1 MAGPSNA
8 KGSTYIQVDVHYDGM
23 FSPIPHLIYYLNQKT
38 SITDVDF
45 GGINFKEF
53 IHVLEDVTKGKC
65 PVVYYCLGHK
75 SMRDGLTPLKNDDDY
90 RRFLDAAH
98 GNEGKINVYI
108 DHYNDSVLDW
118 IEEEKEEKSVDSE
131 SSDEDKDSV
140 MSDALSVDHEPD
152 EEVIPLTK
160 SDDPFLNYISV
171 VPRDDFIDEDDDSDN
186 GTKEAS
192 IYPFHDSTQKW
203 DTMQPILGMRFC
215 NPQELKQLV
224 SNYAVANGFNL
235 WYEKNDKTRLLVRCC
250 KTSEGKAACPF
261 RLWATWMSSE
271 KSFQIKSLR
280 NEHNCARTFKF
291 GSVVTYSWIGKH
303 FVNGILENPKM
314 SCREMRDK
322 VGEIFN
328 VKVSVGQCRNAKKF
342 ALNEIEGSLNTHYE
356 KLWSYGAEILRA
368 NPGST
373 VKIGTDTMPDSTIYF
388 SRMYVCIKGV
398 KDGWI
403 EGCRRVIGVDG
414 CFLKGICRGELLSAV
429 GRDANNHIYPIAWAV
444 VAVENKET
452 WKWFLNLL
460 LKDINMGNGAGL
472 TLLSDQ
478 HKGLIEAVKER
489 VPDVEHRQCARHV
502 YANFKKKFKGAAYR
516 KLFWRAA
523 KATTVQRS
531 CDAIENGI
539 CESFNATIVH
549 ARKKPIITM
558 LEEIRRFVMDR
569 MYCKRLKG
577 QKWNLAIC
585 PSIRKKIVDKRKHLR
600 YWYVIPSG
608 VQQFEVRS
616 VHEVYAVYL
625 NQRTCACRGWQLS
638 GIPCIH
644 AMAAI
649 SYLNENVEDYV
660 ATWFTTEMF
669 GNCYKYTINPLN
681 GSEMWPS
688 WEGQPM
694 LPPKRKT
701 LHGRPKVNRKKAASE
716 KEGRH
721 TISKK
726 GAITK
731 CSICREPGH
740 NKITCPLS
748 KEGPSTEAKKKKG
761 KHVPDVEDESEFE
774 IEEMD
779 EVENEYESE
788 SESEI
793 EELAEDG
800 DEPDQGQV
808 DEQVVE
814 ATVELDQEQVHE
826 LDQEQVH
833 EPDQEQVHGPVVEEP
848 AAQPVVEVE
857 QRAQPLKRKRKYS
870 ERITEV
876 ALRRVVITKDGC
888 GLSVNKPVTLE

>member
-23 FSPIPHLIYYLNQKT
+23 FSPIHHLIYYLNQKT

-45 GGINFKEF
+45 GGLNFKEF
-53 IHVLEDVTKGKC
+53 IYVLEDVTKGKC

-75 SMRDGLTPLKNDDDY
+75 SMRD
-90 RRFLDAAH
+90 
-98 GNEGKINVYI
+98 
-108 DHYNDSVLDW
+108 
-118 IEEEKEEKSVDSE
+118 EEEKEEKSVDSE

-171 VPRDDFIDEDDDSDN
+171 VPRDDFVDEDDDSDN
-186 GTKEAS
+186 GTKEAP

-215 NPQELKQLV
+215 NPQELKQLI

-235 WYEKNDKTRLLVRCC
+235 C
-250 KTSEGKAACPF
+250 
-261 RLWATWMSSE
+261 E

-291 GSVVTYSWIGKH
+291 GSVVSYSWIGKH
-303 FVNGILENPKM
+303 FVNDILENPKM

-414 CFLKGICRGELLSAV
+414 CFLKGICRGELLSA
-429 GRDANNHIYPIAWAV
+429 
-444 VAVENKET
+444 
-452 WKWFLNLL
+452 
-460 LKDINMGNGAGL
+460 
-472 TLLSDQ
+472 
-478 HKGLIEAVKER
+478 GLIEAVKER
-489 VPDVEHRQCARHV
+489 LPDAEHRQCARHV

-523 KATTVQRS
+523 KATTVQRFEGIMKEIRVIDIQAYDHLMERDPKSWSRAFFVLDRS

-539 CESFNATIVH
+539 CESFNAIIVH

-558 LEEIRRFVMDR
+558 LEEIR
-569 MYCKRLKG
+569 
-577 QKWNLAIC
+577 
-585 PSIRKKIVDKRKHLR
+585 R

-638 GIPCIH
+638 
-644 AMAAI
+644 
-649 SYLNENVEDYV
+649 
-660 ATWFTTEMF
+660 EMF

-694 LPPKRKT
+694 LPPKRKR
-701 LHGRPKVNRKKAASE
+701 LPGRPKVNRKKAASE

-731 CSICREPGH
+731 CSISREPGH

-748 KEGPSTEAKKKKG
+748 KKGPSTKAKKKKG
-761 KHVPDVEDESEFE
+761 KHVPNVEDESEFK
-774 IEEMD
+774 IEEMA
-779 EVENEYESE
+779 EVEDEYQSE
-788 SESEI
+788 FESEI
-793 EELAEDG
+793 EELAKDG

-808 DEQVVE
+808 DEQIVE
-814 ATVELDQEQVHE
+814 AAVEAVFEP
-826 LDQEQVH
+826 DQEQVH
-833 EPDQEQVHGPVVEEP
+833 EPDQEQVHRPVVEEP

-857 QRAQPLKRKRKYS
+857 
-870 ERITEV
+870 
-876 ALRRVVITKDGC
+876 
-888 GLSVNKPVTLE
+888 

>member
-45 GGINFKEF
+45 GGLNFKEF
-53 IHVLEDVTKGKC
+53 IYVLEDVTKGKC

-75 SMRDGLTPLKNDDDY
+75 SMRDGLTPLKNNDDY

-171 VPRDDFIDEDDDSDN
+171 VPRDDFVDEDDDSDN
-186 GTKEAS
+186 GTKEAP

-224 SNYAVANGFNL
+224 SNYVVANGFNL

-271 KSFQIKSLR
+271 KLFQIKSLH

-303 FVNGILENPKM
+303 FVNDILENPKM

-322 VGEIFN
+322 VREIFN

-429 GRDANNHIYPIAWAV
+429 GRDTNNHIYPIAWAV
-444 VAVENKET
+444 IA
-452 WKWFLNLL
+452 
-460 LKDINMGNGAGL
+460 
-472 TLLSDQ
+472 
-478 HKGLIEAVKER
+478 GLIEDVKER
-489 VPDVEHRQCARHV
+489 VPDAKHRQCARHV

-523 KATTVQRS
+523 KATTVQRFEGIMKEIRVIDIQAYDHLMERDPKSWSRDFFVLDRS

-539 CESFNATIVH
+539 CESFNAVIVH

-558 LEEIRRFVMDR
+558 LEEIRR
-569 MYCKRLKG
+569 
-577 QKWNLAIC
+577 
-585 PSIRKKIVDKRKHLR
+585 

-616 VHEVYAVYL
+616 IHEVYAVYL
-625 NQRTCACRGWQLS
+625 NQRTCACKGWQLS
-638 GIPCIH
+638 GIPCIQ

-660 ATWFTTEMF
+660 ATWFITEMF

-694 LPPKRKT
+694 LPPKRKR
-701 LHGRPKVNRKKAASE
+701 LPGRPKVNRKKAASE
-716 KEGRH
+716 KEGHH

-731 CSICREPGH
+731 CNICREPGH

-748 KEGPSTEAKKKKG
+748 KEGPSTKAKKKKG
-761 KHVPDVEDESEFE
+761 KHVPDVEDESKFE
-774 IEEMD
+774 IEEMAED
-779 EVENEYESE
+779 EDEYESE

-814 ATVELDQEQVHE
+814 AAIEPVVEAVVEPVVE
-826 LDQEQVH
+826 AVIETDQEQVH
-833 EPDQEQVHGPVVEEP
+833 EPDQKQVHGPVVEEP

-857 QRAQPLKRKRKYS
+857 QRAQPLKRKRKY
-870 ERITEV
+870 
-876 ALRRVVITKDGC
+876 
-888 GLSVNKPVTLE
+888 

>member
-1 MAGPSNA
+1 
-8 KGSTYIQVDVHYDGM
+8 
-23 FSPIPHLIYYLNQKT
+23 
-38 SITDVDF
+38 
-45 GGINFKEF
+45 
-53 IHVLEDVTKGKC
+53 
-65 PVVYYCLGHK
+65 
-75 SMRDGLTPLKNDDDY
+75 MRNGLTPLKNDDDY

-152 EEVIPLTK
+152 EEIMEPK
-160 SDDPFLNYISV
+160 KQP
-171 VPRDDFIDEDDDSDN
+171 
-186 GTKEAS
+186 
-192 IYPFHDSTQKW
+192 IYFFHDSTQKW

-215 NPQELKQLV
+215 NPHELKQLV

-235 WYEKNDKTRLLVRCC
+235 WYEKNDKTRLLVRCR

-261 RLWATWMSSE
+261 RLWLLGWGSE

-303 FVNGILENPKM
+303 FVNDILENPKM

-373 VKIGTDTMPDSTIYF
+373 MKIGTDTMPDYTIYF

-414 CFLKGICRGELLSAV
+414 CFLKGICRGELLSAI

-489 VPDVEHRQCARHV
+489 VPDAEHRQCARHV
-502 YANFKKKFKGAAYR
+502 YANFKKKFKGVAYR
-516 KLFWRAA
+516 KIFWRAA

-539 CESFNATIVH
+539 CESFNAAIVH
-549 ARKKPIITM
+549 ARKKSIITM

-616 VHEVYAVYL
+616 IHEVYVVYL
-625 NQRTCACRGWQLS
+625 NQRTCACRGWKLS

-644 AMAAI
+644 AMDAI

-681 GSEMWPS
+681 GSEMWSS

-694 LPPKRKT
+694 LPPKRKR
-701 LHGRPKVNRKKAASE
+701 LPGRPKVNRKKAALE

-748 KEGPSTEAKKKKG
+748 KEGPSTKAKKKKG

-779 EVENEYESE
+779 E
-788 SESEI
+788 
-793 EELAEDG
+793 
-800 DEPDQGQV
+800 GQV

-814 ATVELDQEQVHE
+814 AAVEPAVEAVVE
-826 LDQEQVH
+826 PDQEQVH

-848 AAQPVVEVE
+848 VAQPVVEVE
-857 QRAQPLKRKRKYS
+857 QRA
-870 ERITEV
+870 
-876 ALRRVVITKDGC
+876 
-888 GLSVNKPVTLE
+888 

>member
-152 EEVIPLTK
+152 EEIMEPK
-160 SDDPFLNYISV
+160 KP
-171 VPRDDFIDEDDDSDN
+171 
-186 GTKEAS
+186 S

-291 GSVVTYSWIGKH
+291 G
-303 FVNGILENPKM
+303 
-314 SCREMRDK
+314 EMRDK

-585 PSIRKKIVDKRKHLR
+585 PSIRKKIVDKEETSKVLVCNSQ
-600 YWYVIPSG
+600 WS
-608 VQQFEVRS
+608 
-616 VHEVYAVYL
+616 
-625 NQRTCACRGWQLS
+625 
-638 GIPCIH
+638 
-644 AMAAI
+644 
-649 SYLNENVEDYV
+649 
-660 ATWFTTEMF
+660 AT
-669 GNCYKYTINPLN
+669 I
-681 GSEMWPS
+681 
-688 WEGQPM
+688 
-694 LPPKRKT
+694 
-701 LHGRPKVNRKKAASE
+701 
-716 KEGRH
+716 
-721 TISKK
+721 
-726 GAITK
+726 
-731 CSICREPGH
+731 
-740 NKITCPLS
+740 
-748 KEGPSTEAKKKKG
+748 
-761 KHVPDVEDESEFE
+761 
-774 IEEMD
+774 
-779 EVENEYESE
+779 
-788 SESEI
+788 
-793 EELAEDG
+793 
-800 DEPDQGQV
+800 
-808 DEQVVE
+808 
-814 ATVELDQEQVHE
+814 
-826 LDQEQVH
+826 
-833 EPDQEQVHGPVVEEP
+833 
-848 AAQPVVEVE
+848 
-857 QRAQPLKRKRKYS
+857 
-870 ERITEV
+870 
-876 ALRRVVITKDGC
+876 
-888 GLSVNKPVTLE
+888 

>member
-45 GGINFKEF
+45 GGLNFKEF

-90 RRFLDAAH
+90 RRFLDVAH

-118 IEEEKEEKSVDSE
+118 IEEEKEEKNVDSE

-171 VPRDDFIDEDDDSDN
+171 VPRDEFVDEDDDSDN
-186 GTKEAS
+186 GTKEAP
-192 IYPFHDSTQKW
+192 IYPYHDSTQKW

-280 NEHNCARTFKF
+280 NEHNYARTFKF

-303 FVNGILENPKM
+303 FVNDILENPKL

-489 VPDVEHRQCARHV
+489 VPDAEHRQCARHV

-523 KATTVQRS
+523 KATTVQRFEGLMKEIRAIDVQAYDHLMERDPKSWSRAFFVLDRS

-539 CESFNATIVH
+539 CESFNAAIVH

-694 LPPKRKT
+694 LPPKRKR
-701 LHGRPKVNRKKAASE
+701 LPGRPKVNRKKAASE

-748 KEGPSTEAKKKKG
+748 KEGPSTKAKKKKG

-788 SESEI
+788 I

-800 DEPDQGQV
+800 DEPDQGQ
-808 DEQVVE
+808 
-814 ATVELDQEQVHE
+814 
-826 LDQEQVH
+826 
-833 EPDQEQVHGPVVEEP
+833 VEEP

-870 ERITEV
+870 ERITKV
-876 ALRRVVITKDGC
+876 ALSRVVNTKDGC